1 MKATIISKNGNKEI
15 ELPKQFNEQVRED
28 LIKRAFLAIQS
39 HKRQPYGTDQEA
51 GKKHSSKISR
61 RRRDY
66 KTAYGIGISRV
77 PRKIMSHS
85 GTRFNWVAAA
95 VPYAVGGMQAHAPKP
110 FKNWELKIN
119 DKERKKAIRS
129 AMSASINK
137 DLVLKRG
144 HKINVNEFPF
154 VLESNVEKISKA
166 KEAKKLLLDLGLKDE
181 LERSSKTTQKTGRA
195 KRRGRTKKQR
205 KGPLIVVSEK
215 CALMKALRNIPGIDV
230 VDVKSLNVELLA
242 PGATP
247 GRLTLYTE
255 SALDVL
261 KNENLFFENLFNQ
274 TEKKEDKK
282 EKNNK
287 ENNNKETKNKEK
299 KNNLNKTTTKK
310 TKQKGE

>member
-15 ELPKQFNEQVRED
+15 DLPKQFNEQVRED

-39 HKRQPYGTDQEA
+39 HKRQPYGTDPEA
-51 GKKHSSKISR
+51 GKKHSSKLSR

-77 PRKIMSHS
+77 PRKILSHS
-85 GTRFNWVAAA
+85 GSRFNWVAAA
-95 VPYAVGGMQAHAPKP
+95 VPYAVGGMQAHPPTTNKIWY
-110 FKNWELKIN
+110 KKIN

-144 HKINVNEFPF
+144 HKINFNEFPF

-181 LERSSKTTQKTGRA
+181 LERASKTTQKTGRA

-205 KGPLIVVSEK
+205 KGPLIVVSKK
-215 CALMKALRNIPGIDV
+215 CDLMKALRNIPGIDV

-242 PGATP
+242 PGAKP

-261 KNENLFFENLFNQ
+261 KNENLFFENDFN
-274 TEKKEDKK
+274 KK
-282 EKNNK
+282 EKKDSTENKK
-287 ENNNKETKNKEK
+287 ENNKKTNKEIKIKEK
-299 KNNLNKTTTKK
+299 KII
-310 TKQKGE
+310 QKI